1 MMIFHLI
8 NILTNYFTKLMKI
21 IQADNI
27 DAASKSLVSIL
38 ANISKYDRNIC
49 RSACKVMATI
59 VRMTYILVNTGAF
72 HIYLH
77 PIFIYIRLPC

>member
-49 RSACKVMATI
+49 RSAC
-59 VRMTYILVNTGAF
+59 
-72 HIYLH
+72 
-77 PIFIYIRLPC
+77 